1 MGINIIVL
9 SPDQTD
15 TFFQVQRRDYID
27 LKTKARQNLEQVPVV
42 ASRVFHGYNHLV
54 LSVLL
59 EKSLDGCK
67 LVIYC
72 RITHLFSL
80 LKTDVQSFTANVN
93 TNNNL
98 FPKFEIMIISKKIH
112 QSSSPP

>member
-1 MGINIIVL
+1 FRPVLLNEQADPMGINLIVL

-42 ASRVFHGYNHLV
+42 ASRVFHGHNHLV

-59 EKSLDGCK
+59 EKSLDGCM

-72 RITHLFSL
+72 RLTNLFSL
-80 LKTDVQSFTANVN
+80 IKTAVQCFTSHVF
-93 TNNNL
+93 TLLNL
-98 FPKFEIMIISKKIH
+98 FN
-112 QSSSPP
+112 